1 MQLRV
6 GFTPEPQITPRVSN
20 TKQSHE
26 DLRKLAR
33 RATEMSSHAKPSVGS
48 RSAISFFRP
57 DAGYVAKRRVAPAV
71 ETRSNYCDSRPTQER
86 GALQ

>member
-33 RATEMSSHAKPSVGS
+33 RDRDVEPCQ
-48 RSAISFFRP
+48 
-57 DAGYVAKRRVAPAV
+57 AV
-71 ETRSNYCDSRPTQER
+71 CREPVREVSQT
-86 GALQ
+86 